1 MKVLPTV
8 FVVDDDPIIVE
19 SLQAVLSAQG
29 YIVKSFQTAEEF
41 LVLNRSNAVG
51 CVLIDLILP
60 GMNGNELWKKLV
72 AAGSMLSVI
81 VVTGW
86 IESLDLSWQRARFRR
101 RHREALRCLGAPFA
115 SRRGNDRQLE
125 KKGRSRSV
133 AIEVVLAS
141 RIANR
146 MG

>member
-1 MKVLPTV
+1 VKVLPTV

-86 IESLDLSWQRARFRR
+86 IESLDLSWQRAP
-101 RHREALRCLGAPFA
+101 LGAVIEKPYDVSVLLSLVA
-115 SRRGNDRQLE
+115 EGMTDSLKRKDDRDRWRL
-125 KKGRSRSV
+125 KSS
-133 AIEVVLAS
+133 
-141 RIANR
+141 
-146 MG
+146 